1 MKKIRLNE
9 GWDFLRNGAYVGKVT
24 LPHDFSIDQ
33 PRSADAPSGADGG
46 YFPGGYGEYN
56 RTLTAN
62 PGRRTALL
70 FDGSFGVT
78 EVYINDNLAAIN
90 RYGYNG
96 FFVDL
101 TEYLV
106 DGEDNRLNVRVNNKW
121 QPNARWYTGSGLY
134 RDVYLCD
141 GPASYIDPY
150 GLFVYTGEVVDGT
163 ARMHAEVCYHA
174 EKKGAGQLT
183 YEIFEDGGETPIHT
197 FTRYIWAEAGY
208 NRYATRFELDEPK
221 IWDLDTPN
229 LYRARVTL
237 TLNGDTDAD
246 DTVFGVRTVYTD
258 RRRGFILNG
267 RELKIRGACVHHDH
281 GPIGACVYPEAEYR
295 RVAKLK
301 AAGFNTI
308 RCTHNPQSSLFYE
321 ACDRLGMMVI
331 DELYDYWN
339 DGKRPDDFHL
349 FFGDH
354 YLEYLDTIVR
364 RDRPHP
370 SIVMWSTGNE
380 IPEKGGLSAGYGIAS
395 RLAEGIRA
403 LDPVRPVTHALCG
416 FWDKSAWAK
425 QEGATNHYGAD
436 RLDFWADKTKV
447 TADTL
452 DVAGCNYM
460 EDRVEKDLIRF
471 PDRLI
476 LITESFPI
484 RSYDT
489 VKQVDRT
496 PRMLGDCVWTAWD
509 YFGET
514 SIGHVRYDGQEPHGL
529 LTYPNHIA
537 DCGDIDICGFRKPQS
552 FYREIAFGG
561 RTDPY
566 ITVRDPKRFDQPYKI
581 SGWGFYDGIP
591 SWTWETP
598 GAPIEVYVFAEADEV
613 VLTRNGQEVG
623 RMARNEKAVYLFKT
637 EYEPGTL
644 TAIAYVDGKETGR
657 WSLTTVEAP
666 AKLALTAEPS
676 YAPAA
681 DERLI
686 YVDVDVLNADG
697 LLCDRAEEKV
707 TFTCE
712 GAEILAVGTGKVDNE
727 EMYVGNV
734 RTTYLGR
741 ALVVLKAKGTD
752 AITLRAE
759 AEGLAAAEITL

>member
-1 MKKIRLNE
+1 MKKIRLHEN
-9 GWDFLRNGAYVGKVT
+9 WDFVLNGAYQGKVD
-24 LPHDFSIDQ
+24 LPHDFSIRQ
-33 PRSADAPSGADGG
+33 PRSASAPSGPDGG
-46 YFPGGYGEYN
+46 YFPGGFGEYN
-56 RTLTAN
+56 RILAPN
-62 PGRRTALL
+62 PGRRTGLL

-78 EVYINDNLAAIN
+78 EVFINDNVAAIN

-101 TEYLV
+101 TEYLT
-106 DGEDNRLNVRVNNKW
+106 EDENRLNVRVNNKW

-141 GPASYIDPY
+141 SAYSYIDPY
-150 GLFVYTGEVVDGT
+150 GVFVDTNEIVDGV
-163 ARMHAEVCYHA
+163 ARMTALVDYHV
-174 EKKGAGQLT
+174 EKKGTGELL
-183 YEIFEDGGETPIHT
+183 YEIFEDGAVAPVHT
-197 FTRYIWAEAGY
+197 FRRYVWAEAGKNTY
-208 NRYATRFELDEPK
+208 STRFELDDPK
-221 IWDLDTPN
+221 VWDLDTPN
-229 LYRARVTL
+229 LYRVKVTL
-237 TLNGDTDAD
+237 TFGGETDTDEAI
-246 DTVFGVRTVYTD
+246 FGVRTVYAD
-258 RRRGFILNG
+258 RKRGFMLNG
-267 RELKIRGACVHHDH
+267 RVLKIRGACVHHDH

-301 AAGFNTI
+301 EAGFNAI
-308 RCTHNPQSSLFYE
+308 RCTHNPQSSMFYE

-339 DGKRPDDFHL
+339 DGKRADDFHL

-354 YLEYLDTIVR
+354 YLEYLDDIVR
-364 RDRPHP
+364 RDRIHP

-380 IPEKGGLSAGYGIAS
+380 IPEKGGLSDGYGIAS

-403 LDPVRPVTHALCG
+403 LDGNRPITHALCG

-425 QEGATNHYGAD
+425 KENETKHYGAD
-436 RLDFWADKTKV
+436 QLDFWADKTKV

-452 DVAGCNYM
+452 DIAGCNYM
-460 EDRVEKDLIRF
+460 EDRVDPDLIRF

-484 RSYDT
+484 RSYST

-537 DCGDIDICGFRKPQS
+537 DCGDIDVCGFRKPQS
-552 FYREIAFGG
+552 YYREIAFGG

-566 ITVRDPKRFDQPYKI
+566 ITVRNPDRFDQPYKI

-591 SWTWETP
+591 SWTWEKE

-613 VLTRNGQEVG
+613 VLLLNGEEVG
-623 RMARNEKAVYLFKT
+623 RMARTENAVYLFKT
-637 EYEPGTL
+637 EYHAGTL
-644 TAIAYVDGKETGR
+644 TAKSYVDGKETGA
-657 WSLTTVEAP
+657 WSLATAGEP
-666 AKLALTAEPS
+666 AKLALTSEGT
-676 YAPAA
+676 YAPIY
-681 DERLI
+681 DEKLI
-686 YVDVDVLNADG
+686 YVDVDVLDEKG
-697 LLCDRAEEKV
+697 LLCDRAEKLV
-707 TFTCE
+707 RFACD

-727 EMYVGNV
+727 EMYVGNT

-741 ALVVLKAKGTD
+741 ALVVLKAKGEGK
-752 AITLRAE
+752 ITLRAE
-759 AEGLAAAEITL
+759 ADGLAPAEIIL

>member
-1 MKKIRLNE
+1 MKKTRFNQ
-9 GWDFLRNGAYVGKVT
+9 GWDFVLNGAYKGKVD

-33 PRSADAPSGADGG
+33 PRSADAPSGPDGG

-56 RTLTAN
+56 KILTAA
-62 PGRRTALL
+62 PAKRTSLL

-78 EVYINDNLAAIN
+78 EVYVNDNLVTIN

-96 FFVDL
+96 FEADL
-101 TEYLV
+101 SEYLV
-106 DGEDNRLNVRVNNKW
+106 DGAENRLNVRVNNKW

-134 RDVYLCD
+134 RDVYLCESTS
-141 GPASYIDPY
+141 SYIDPY
-150 GLFVYTGEVVDGT
+150 GLFFWTNEVVEDT
-163 ARMHAEVCYHA
+163 ARMSAEVVYHA
-174 EKKGAGQLT
+174 AKKGAGELR
-183 YEIFEDGGETPIHT
+183 YEIFKDGTDTPVHT
-197 FTRYIWAEAGY
+197 FTRYIWAEAGK
-208 NRYATRFELDEPK
+208 NRYATRFELDKPE

-229 LYRARVTL
+229 LYSAKVTL
-237 TLNGDTDAD
+237 TLHGETDTDETA
-246 DTVFGVRTVYTD
+246 FGVRTVYAD

-281 GPIGACVYPEAEYR
+281 GPIGACVYPEAEFR

-301 AAGFNTI
+301 AVGFNTI

-321 ACDRLGMMVI
+321 ACDRLGMLVI

-380 IPEKGGLSAGYGIAS
+380 IPEKGGLSDGYGIAS

-403 LDPVRPVTHALCG
+403 LDTSRPVTHALCG
-416 FWDKSAWAK
+416 FWDKPAWAK
-425 QEGATNHYGAD
+425 QETATNHYGAD
-436 RLDFWADKTKV
+436 RLDFWSDKTKV

-452 DVAGCNYM
+452 DIAGCNYM
-460 EDRVEKDLIRF
+460 EDRVENDLIRF

-476 LITESFPI
+476 LITESFAI

-489 VKQVDRT
+489 VKRVDRT

-552 FYREIAFGG
+552 FYREIAFGK

-566 ITVRDPKRFDQPYKI
+566 ITVRSPERYDQPYKI

-591 SWTWETP
+591 SWTWEKE

-613 VLTRNGQEVG
+613 VLECNGKEAG
-623 RMARNEKAVYLFKT
+623 RMARTENAVYLFKT
-637 EYEPGTL
+637 EYHAGTL
-644 TAIAYVDGKETGR
+644 TAKSYVEGKLTGQ
-657 WSLTTVEAP
+657 WSLVTTAEP
-666 AKLALTAEPS
+666 AKLALTAEPN

-681 DERLI
+681 EERLI
-686 YVDVDVLNADG
+686 YVDVDVLDRNGA
-697 LLCDRAEEKV
+697 LCDRAEKLV
-707 TFTCE
+707 TFTCQ

-727 EMYVGNV
+727 EMYVGNT
-734 RTTYLGR
+734 RTTYLGH
-741 ALVVLKAKGTD
+741 ALVVLQAKGTG

-759 AEGLAAAEITL
+759 AEGLEAAELKL